1 MRCPQCH
8 QENPAGARFC
18 NGCGTRL
25 EMTCP
30 ACGHV
35 NPTGSR
41 FCNGCGNTLDAQT
54 PAGVETRFASPQSY
68 TPKHLAEKILTSK
81 GVLEGERK
89 QVTVLFC
96 DLVGSTALAERIG
109 AEAMHG
115 VINKFFTLALAEVHL
130 YEGTVNQF
138 LGDGFMALFGAPI
151 AHEDHAQRAILAA
164 VGLQRAMRERST
176 DLGLPQGESVAI
188 RMGLNTGMVV
198 VGAIGDNLRMD
209 YTAVGDTTNLAAR
222 LQQVADPGAVLL
234 SESTVRLALDF
245 VQVEPLGAIE
255 VKGKSGPV
263 HAYRLIGRVSRR
275 SPLAGRVDHP
285 LSPLAGRHRE
295 LLAVQDLLSEVESG
309 RGQVVGLVG
318 EPGVGKSRLLYE
330 FRQHLTDRN
339 VTYLEGRCLS
349 YGGTIPY
356 LPILDI
362 VRANCGIGDMDTPGV
377 IGDKV
382 RWSLQELGLDVDKYA
397 PHLVDLLGV
406 KEGAE
411 PLSVLTAEAIKD
423 QTFSVLREMSMRGS
437 QQRPLI
443 FGVEDLHWVDRTSAE
458 YLSFLVE
465 GIASASILVLCTYR
479 PGYRPPWIDKSYA
492 TQIGIRALSPA
503 DSFALVRSIVE
514 DENVLS
520 GVAPAILGK
529 AEGNPF
535 FLEELCRGA
544 RDHLDLQHPPA
555 VPDTVQDMLMAR
567 IDRLPGDA
575 KRLLQT
581 AAVLGREAPLP
592 LLTALWQD
600 GGLEHHLA
608 ELKRQ
613 EFLFERTQSGHNP
626 AYVFKHVLTREVAYG
641 SLLTGQRQLLHAA
654 AGRALET
661 LYSDRLEQV
670 YDRLAYHYAESTDA
684 IKAVDYL
691 SRLAEKA
698 GRGYAH
704 TEALSALEMAVA
716 HVPRLPV
723 ELQEHRF
730 FELLNQRGESLFYLG
745 HFQDL
750 LHLFSPHEERLVQLS
765 DPSLASDY
773 YFWFASACS
782 FVGDRERA
790 ARHAHRALE
799 EATRGGGRVQI
810 GRAHVVLSLEY
821 YFSGQ
826 IGQAIAHGRHAVAL
840 LDGTAEQA
848 LRGMAYQYLGI
859 AYLIASEFDL
869 ALESATQADS
879 ISQAIGDRR
888 IRARAAQVS
897 AFVHISKGDWEQA
910 IDTSEGALK
919 YSPDGFETAA
929 ILGALGAA
937 HLERGDA
944 RKACEILEKAVA
956 EALRFRSRQVQAN
969 WKFFLAEAYR
979 LNGQL
984 HEARAAARD
993 ALDISK
999 DAAFPLGVGV
1009 AQLSLGRLAQSVGA
1023 LDDAHMHLDEALQ
1036 TLTAIRA
1043 RYWVARAHLDLASL
1057 AGARHDRVTAV
1068 RQLQGAHALFTAM
1081 HVPRY
1086 VERTEQLARELGLS
1100 LGEPASTPPD
1110 MRND

>member
-1 MRCPQCH
+1 MQCPQCQH
-8 QENPAGARFC
+8 ENPPGMKFCGDCAAPLASICPSCGA
-18 NGCGTRL
+18 
-25 EMTCP
+25 
-30 ACGHV
+30 A
-35 NPTGSR
+35 NPTGNK
-41 FCNGCGNTLDAQT
+41 FCGQCAASLQT
-54 PAGVETRFASPQSY
+54 SATAKFAAPDSY
-68 TPKHLAEKILTSK
+68 TPKYLAEKILTSK
-81 GVLEGERK
+81 TALEGERK

-115 VINKFFTLALAEVHL
+115 VVNRFFTLALAEVHR
-130 YEGTVNQF
+130 YEGTINQF

-151 AHEDHAQRAILAA
+151 AHEDHARRAILAA
-164 VGLQRAMRERST
+164 AGLQDVMREGPI
-176 DLGLPQGESVAI
+176 DLGLPQGQSLAL

-222 LQQVADPGAVLL
+222 LQQLADPGAILL
-234 SESTVRLALDF
+234 SEATRRLVADLIHT
-245 VQVEPLGAIE
+245 EPLGE
-255 VKGKSGPV
+255 VQLKGKSTPV
-263 HAYRLIGRVSRR
+263 PVYKLLGRGSRR
-275 SPLAGRVDHP
+275 SPLVGRAEHALSPFAGRQ
-285 LSPLAGRHRE
+285 RE
-295 LLAVQDLLSEVESG
+295 LVALQDLLTEVETG

-330 FRQHLTDRN
+330 FRQHLADRN

-362 VRANCGIGDMDTPGV
+362 VRANCAINDTDTPELIV
-377 IGDKV
+377 HKI
-382 RWSLQELGLDVDKYA
+382 RASFQELALDVEEYA
-397 PHLVDLLGV
+397 PYLSYLLGV
-406 KEGAE
+406 KEGTGR
-411 PLSVLTAEAIKD
+411 LGVLTPEAIKERSFEMLR
-423 QTFSVLREMSMRGS
+423 QMSVKGS

-443 FGVEDLHWVDRTSAE
+443 FGVEDLHWVDRTSEE
-458 YLSFLVE
+458 YLSFLVD
-465 GIASASILVLCTYR
+465 GLAGSSILVLCTYR
-479 PGYRPPWIDKSYA
+479 PGYRPSWIGKSYA

-503 DSFALVRSIVE
+503 DSFAVVQSLLGRE
-514 DENVLS
+514 DAYS
-520 GVAPAILGK
+520 GVASAILGK

-544 RDHLDLQHPPA
+544 LDHPDLRHTPA
-555 VPDTVQDMLMAR
+555 VPETVQDVLMAR
-567 IDRLPGDA
+567 IDRLPGDT

-581 AAVLGREAPLP
+581 AAVLGREAPLQ
-592 LLTALWQD
+592 LLTALWQG

-613 EFLFERTQSGHNP
+613 EFLFERTQSGHNL

-641 SLLTGQRQLLHAA
+641 SLLGGQRQLLHAA

-661 LYSDRLEQV
+661 LYSDRLEHI

-810 GRAHVVLSLEY
+810 GRAHVVLSLEH

-826 IGQAIAHGRHAVAL
+826 IGQAITHGRHAVAL

-869 ALESATQADS
+869 ALESASQADA

-897 AFVHISKGDWEQA
+897 AFVHISKGDWEQG
-910 IDTSEGALK
+910 IDTSEAALE

-1009 AQLSLGRLAQSVGA
+1009 AQLSLGRLAQSAGA
-1023 LDDAHMHLDEALQ
+1023 LDDAHMHLDDALQ

-1057 AGARHDRVTAV
+1057 AGARHDRATAV
-1068 RQLQGAHALFTAM
+1068 TQLQGAHALFTAM

-1110 MRND
+1110 TGND